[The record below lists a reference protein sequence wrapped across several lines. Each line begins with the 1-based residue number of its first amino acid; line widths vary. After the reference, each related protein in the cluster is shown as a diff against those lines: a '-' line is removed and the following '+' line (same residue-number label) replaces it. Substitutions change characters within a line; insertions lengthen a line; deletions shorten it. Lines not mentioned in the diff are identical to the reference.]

1 MTTRQLSAY
10 ENHAIACLRDCNY
23 DGAKVYALL
32 RLAEALE
39 AVQADDAKTG
49 GDVE

>member
-10 ENHAIACLRDCNY
+10 ENHAITCLRDRNY

-32 RLAEALE
+32 RIAEALE
-39 AVQADDAKTG
+39 AVQTKGTNPG
-49 GDVE
+49 GDVA

>member
-32 RLAEALE
+32 RIAEALDNR
-39 AVQADDAKTG
+39 QMNDTKTG
-49 GDVE
+49 GDVA